1 MKILNKNI
9 NINFSSGLTTKLLLK
24 EKCTN
29 PCKLET
35 YLNKEFGIETNFSGN
50 KTMAYAN
57 TLCAQIFQKL
67 SKKMN
72 FNFLF
77 PPFIRIYNKTSLI
90 EKNSASNFCIHDSK
104 AILIDDNPFPGRSI
118 FFENIINLKYINEKT
133 EESFIQKYTSS
144 PHFLAPFIHEWL
156 HSIQLDFIYNN
167 YGYGGKCA
175 YLTEQYPDKS
185 CKPTGFEIIASLQ
198 NKKLSLKEN
207 MLVYDILGK
216 YATLPYNQYL
226 EIFSETWTKFICD
239 SLSGT
244 QIVKNPIE
252 LLKETPKEFQNIVRK
267 ICSFK

>member
-24 EKCTN
+24 EKCTI

-90 EKNSASNFCIHDSK
+90 EKKFCI
-104 AILIDDNPFPGRSI
+104 
-118 FFENIINLKYINEKT
+118 
-133 EESFIQKYTSS
+133 
-144 PHFLAPFIHEWL
+144 
-156 HSIQLDFIYNN
+156 
-167 YGYGGKCA
+167 
-175 YLTEQYPDKS
+175 
-185 CKPTGFEIIASLQ
+185 
-198 NKKLSLKEN
+198 
-207 MLVYDILGK
+207 
-216 YATLPYNQYL
+216 
-226 EIFSETWTKFICD
+226 
-239 SLSGT
+239 
-244 QIVKNPIE
+244 
-252 LLKETPKEFQNIVRK
+252 
-267 ICSFK
+267 